1 LEENADQMIPA
12 TPKADKSGQNATRL
26 VERAV
31 VAVLTCGTNRAAA
44 REIGKSPRTLRR
56 LMQTPEFEK
65 AYREAKAGLIRAAT
79 NVLTAN
85 ASKAA
90 AVLRKIFD
98 DRKATDAARVSAA
111 VSTVR
116 LCMEGFEMEE
126 LERRIADLEKS
137 RHETL

>member
-1 LEENADQMIPA
+1 
-12 TPKADKSGQNATRL
+12 L

-31 VAVLTCGTNRAAA
+31 VAVLTTSTFKAAA
-44 REIGKSPRTLRR
+44 REIGKSTRTLQR

-65 AYREAKAGLIRAAT
+65 AYRDAKAGLIRGAT

-85 ASKAA
+85 AGSAA
-90 AVLRKIFD
+90 AVLRKIFS

-116 LCMEGFEMEE
+116 LCLEGYEMED

>member
-1 LEENADQMIPA
+1 MTAL
-12 TPKADKSGQNATRL
+12 KADKSGQNGTRL

-31 VAVLTCGTNRAAA
+31 VAVLTKSTFSAAA

-65 AYREAKAGLIRAAT
+65 AYREAKSNLIHEAT
-79 NVLTAN
+79 NLLTAN
-85 ASKAA
+85 ASRAA
-90 AVLRKIFD
+90 TVLRTIFD
-98 DRKATDAARVSAA
+98 DRKAVAGARVSAA
-111 VSTVR
+111 VNTVR
-116 LCMEGFEMEE
+116 LCLEGFELEE